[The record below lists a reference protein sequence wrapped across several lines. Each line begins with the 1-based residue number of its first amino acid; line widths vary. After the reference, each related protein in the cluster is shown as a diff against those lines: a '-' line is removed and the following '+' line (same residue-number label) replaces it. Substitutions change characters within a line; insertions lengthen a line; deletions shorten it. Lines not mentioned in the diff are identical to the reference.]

1 MKPRNKL
8 HHRIV
13 DLSQYLFQI
22 SKQQKEWA
30 KSECLEHRGYA
41 TKNRVLCLD
50 CGDTFSPQLVRRK
63 KAVCPH
69 CNTKIDVIESRKT
82 TDRQVN
88 YFAITEIFNEFQIV
102 RNFEIIANY
111 KKGSSADI
119 YIHEILQYWIQPDLK
134 VTMFGLKHNLNY
146 CCDSWSGNMEIREE
160 GSRYSYHGKK
170 YDVYARKYHPDSVIK
185 PEYKMYG
192 IDVNLQQVTFLDA
205 IKHIP
210 HQPRL
215 ETLLKAKQYWLVD
228 AHINQSGRSINY
240 YWESIKICLRNKYKV
255 KDAGLWMDY
264 IDFLAYFQ
272 KDRRNAK
279 FVCPKDLK
287 KAHDFYMKRKREI
300 MRIEEMKKDYIR
312 LLKHFG
318 EFQKEDFKFP
328 KNLSREL
335 DLLVQ
340 REKIDKLEKSKKEL
354 EQKELEYKKFIKPFK
369 DILFTNKSIKII
381 PLLSIEDFKKEGD
394 KLEHCVYTREYFNK
408 RDSLILSAR
417 IDDEPIETIEI
428 SLENLK
434 IIQARGW
441 DNKPTDHHDV
451 ILKTIKK
458 NLPKIAEI
466 VKPKK
471 RKKSKQ
477 LVESN

>member
-69 CNTKIDVIESRKT
+69 CNTKLDVKESRKT

-134 VTMFGLKHNLNY
+134 VTMFGKKHHLNGW
-146 CCDSWSGNMEIREE
+146 CDSWGGNMEIREE
-160 GSRYSYHGKK
+160 ARYSYHGKK
-170 YDVYARKYHPDSVIK
+170 YDVYARKYHTDSVIR

-192 IDVNLQQVTFLDA
+192 IDTNLQQVTFLDA

-210 HQPRL
+210 RHPKL

-240 YWESIKICLRNKYKV
+240 YWDSIKICLRNRYKV

-264 IDFLAYFQ
+264 MDLLHYFN
-272 KDRRNAK
+272 KDRRNVK

-287 KAHDFYMKRKREI
+287 KEHDKLVAKKRIIQKKREEEEQRKRAQI
-300 MRIEEMKKDYIR
+300 DN
-312 LLKHFG
+312 
-318 EFQKEDFKFP
+318 EFY
-328 KNLSREL
+328 LR
-335 DLLVQ
+335 
-340 REKIDKLEKSKKEL
+340 EKSKFFDL
-354 EQKELEYKKFIKPFK
+354 Q
-369 DILFTNKSIKII
+369 FTNGPLVII
-381 PLLSIEDFKKEGD
+381 PLKSVQEFIEEGD
-394 KLEHCVYTREYFNK
+394 KLKHCVFTNRYFAK
-408 RDSLILSAR
+408 KESLVLSAR
-417 IDDEPIETIEI
+417 INNEPIETIEI
-428 SLENLK
+428 DLEKLK
-434 IIQARGW
+434 ITQARGLQ
-441 DNKPTDHHDV
+441 NKSTEHHDLIV
-451 ILKTIKK
+451 ETVKK
-458 NLPKIAEI
+458 NLSKIAKI
-466 VKPKK
+466 VRPKK

-477 LVESN
+477 LVESI

>member
-8 HHRIV
+8 HHRVV

-119 YIHEILQYWIQPDLK
+119 YIHEILQYWIQSDLK
-134 VTMFGLKHNLNY
+134 VTMFGLRHNVTWN
-146 CCDSWSGNMEIREE
+146 CDVWSGNMEIREE

-170 YDVYARKYHPDSVIK
+170 YDVYVRKYHPDSVIK

-228 AHINQSGRSINY
+228 AHINQSGRSVNY

-264 IDFLAYFQ
+264 IDLLAYFN
-272 KDRRNAK
+272 KDRKNAK
-279 FVCPKDLK
+279 YVCPKDLK
-287 KAHDFYMKRKREI
+287 KEHDRLVAKKRIIQKKREI
-300 MRIEEMKKDYIR
+300 EEQKRRAEIDNE
-312 LLKHFG
+312 F
-318 EFQKEDFKFP
+318 FQKAKAKFF
-328 KNLSREL
+328 
-335 DLLVQ
+335 DL
-340 REKIDKLEKSKKEL
+340 K
-354 EQKELEYKKFIKPFK
+354 
-369 DILFTNKSIKII
+369 FTNGPLVII
-381 PLLSIEDFKKEGD
+381 PLKSVQEFIEEGD
-394 KLEHCVYTREYFNK
+394 KLKHCVFTNRYFDK
-408 RDSLILSAR
+408 EDSLILSAR
-417 IDDEPIETIEI
+417 LENEPIETIEVD
-428 SLENLK
+428 LKELK
-434 IIQARGW
+434 ITQARGLK
-441 DNKPTDHHDV
+441 NEPTDHHDK
-451 ILKTIKK
+451 ILELVKK

>member
-170 YDVYARKYHPDSVIK
+170 YDVYARKYHPDSLIK
-185 PEYKMYG
+185 PEWKKYG
-192 IDVNLQQVTFLDA
+192 ININLEQITFLEA

-210 HQPRL
+210 HNPKL
-215 ETLLKAKQYWLVD
+215 ETLLKAKQFSLLNS
-228 AHINQSGRSINY
+228 HINQSGRSVNY
-240 YWESIKICLRNKYKV
+240 YWESIKICLKNKYKV

-264 IDFLAYFQ
+264 IDLLAYFN
-272 KDRRNAK
+272 KDRKNAK
-279 FVCPKDLK
+279 YVCPKDLK
-287 KAHDFYMKRKREI
+287 KEHDRLVAKKRIIQKKREI
-300 MRIEEMKKDYIR
+300 E
-312 LLKHFG
+312 
-318 EFQKEDFKFP
+318 
-328 KNLSREL
+328 
-335 DLLVQ
+335 
-340 REKIDKLEKSKKEL
+340 
-354 EQKELEYKKFIKPFK
+354 EQKRRAEIDNEFFTKAKAKFFDLK
-369 DILFTNKSIKII
+369 FTNGPLVII
-381 PLLSIEDFKKEGD
+381 PLKSVQEFIEEGD
-394 KLEHCVYTREYFNK
+394 KLKHCVFTNRYFDK
-408 RDSLILSAR
+408 EDSLILSAR
-417 IDDEPIETIEI
+417 LENEPIETIEVD
-428 SLENLK
+428 LKELK
-434 IIQARGW
+434 ISQARGLK
-441 DNKPTDHHDV
+441 NEPTDHHDK
-451 ILKTIKK
+451 ILELVKK

>member
-13 DLSQYLFQI
+13 DLSQYLFPI

-30 KSECLEHRGYA
+30 KTECLEHRGYA

-50 CGDTFSPQLVRRK
+50 CGETFSPQLVSRK

-69 CNTKIDVIESRKT
+69 CNTKLDVKESRCT

-134 VTMFGLKHNLNY
+134 VTMFGKKHNLNY
-146 CCDSWSGNMEIREE
+146 CCDSWGGNMEIREDA
-160 GSRYSYHGKK
+160 RYSYHGKK

-185 PEYKMYG
+185 PEYKMHG
-192 IDVNLQQVTFLDA
+192 IDTNLQQVTFLDA

-210 HQPRL
+210 NHPKL

-240 YWESIKICLRNKYKV
+240 YWDSIKICLRNRYKV

-264 IDFLAYFQ
+264 MDLLHYFN
-272 KDRRNAK
+272 KDRRNAQ

-287 KAHDFYMKRKREI
+287 KVHDNLVAKKRIIQKRREI
-300 MRIEEMKKDYIR
+300 EEQKRTAEKDN
-312 LLKHFG
+312 
-318 EFQKEDFKFP
+318 KFY
-328 KNLSREL
+328 LE
-335 DLLVQ
+335 
-340 REKIDKLEKSKKEL
+340 EKSKFFDL
-354 EQKELEYKKFIKPFK
+354 Q
-369 DILFTNKSIKII
+369 FTNGPLVII
-381 PLLSIEDFKKEGD
+381 PLKSVQEFIEEGD
-394 KLEHCVYTREYFNK
+394 KLKHCVFTNRYFAK
-408 RDSLILSAR
+408 KESLVLSAR
-417 IDDEPIETIEI
+417 INNEPIETIEI
-428 SLENLK
+428 DLEKLK
-434 IIQARGW
+434 ITQARGLK
-441 DNKPTDHHDV
+441 NEPTEHHDK
-451 ILKTIKK
+451 ILELVK
-458 NLPKIAEI
+458 NNISKIAEI
-466 VKPKK
+466 VQPKK
-471 RKKSKQ
+471 RKKSKK
-477 LVESN
+477 LVESI

>member
-50 CGDTFSPQLVRRK
+50 CGDTFSPQLVSRK

-69 CNTKIDVIESRKT
+69 CGTKINVIESRKT

-160 GSRYSYHGKK
+160 GRYSYHGKK

-185 PEYKMYG
+185 AEYKMYG
-192 IDVNLQQVTFLDA
+192 IDTNLQQVTFLDA

-210 HQPRL
+210 HQPKL

-228 AHINQSGRSINY
+228 AHMNQSGRSINY

-264 IDFLAYFQ
+264 IDLLAYFN
-272 KDRRNAK
+272 KDRKNAK
-279 FVCPKDLK
+279 YVCPKDLK
-287 KAHDFYMKRKREI
+287 KEHDRLVAKKRIIQKKREI
-300 MRIEEMKKDYIR
+300 EEQKRRAEIDNE
-312 LLKHFG
+312 F
-318 EFQKEDFKFP
+318 FQKAKAKFF
-328 KNLSREL
+328 
-335 DLLVQ
+335 DL
-340 REKIDKLEKSKKEL
+340 K
-354 EQKELEYKKFIKPFK
+354 
-369 DILFTNKSIKII
+369 FTNGPLVII
-381 PLLSIEDFKKEGD
+381 PLKSVQEFIEEGD
-394 KLEHCVYTREYFNK
+394 KLKHCVFTNRYFDK
-408 RDSLILSAR
+408 EDSLILSAR
-417 IDDEPIETIEI
+417 LENEPIETIEVD
-428 SLENLK
+428 LKELK
-434 IIQARGW
+434 ITQARGLK
-441 DNKPTDHHDV
+441 NEPTDHHDK
-451 ILKTIKK
+451 ILELVKK

-466 VKPKK
+466 IKPKK
-471 RKKSKQ
+471 RKTNKQ

>member
-13 DLSQYLFQI
+13 DLSHYLFPI
-22 SKQQKEWA
+22 SSQQKEWA
-30 KSECLEHRGYA
+30 YKECLEHRGYA

-50 CGDTFSPQLVRRK
+50 CGDTFSPQLISRK

-69 CNTKIDVIESRKT
+69 CGTKLQIKESRKT

-88 YFAITEIFNEFQIV
+88 YFAIIEIFNEFQIV

-119 YIHEILQYWIQPDLK
+119 YIHEILQYWIQADLK

-160 GSRYSYHGKK
+160 GSRYSYYRKK

-185 PEYKMYG
+185 SEYKMYG
-192 IDVNLQQVTFLDA
+192 IDTNLQQVTFLDA

-210 HQPRL
+210 HQPKL

-264 IDFLAYFQ
+264 IDLLAYFN
-272 KDRRNAK
+272 KDRKNAK
-279 FVCPKDLK
+279 YVCPKDLK
-287 KAHDFYMKRKREI
+287 KEHDRLVAKKRIIQKKLEIEEQKRIIQKKREI
-300 MRIEEMKKDYIR
+300 E
-312 LLKHFG
+312 
-318 EFQKEDFKFP
+318 
-328 KNLSREL
+328 
-335 DLLVQ
+335 
-340 REKIDKLEKSKKEL
+340 
-354 EQKELEYKKFIKPFK
+354 EQKRRAEIDNEFFTKAKAKFFDLK
-369 DILFTNKSIKII
+369 FTNGPLVII
-381 PLLSIEDFKKEGD
+381 PLKSVQEFIEEGD
-394 KLEHCVYTREYFNK
+394 KLKHCVFTNRYFDKEY
-408 RDSLILSAR
+408 SLILSAR
-417 IDDEPIETIEI
+417 LENEPIETIEVD
-428 SLENLK
+428 LKELK
-434 IIQARGW
+434 ITQARGLK
-441 DNKPTDHHDV
+441 NNPTDHHDK
-451 ILKTIKK
+451 ILELVKK

-477 LVESN
+477 LVKSN

>member
-13 DLSQYLFQI
+13 DLAQYLFPI
-22 SKQQKEWA
+22 SSQQKEWA
-30 KSECLEHRGYA
+30 YRECLEHRGYA

-50 CGDTFSPQLVRRK
+50 CGDTFSPQLVSRK

-69 CNTKIDVIESRKT
+69 CGTKLQIKESRCT
-82 TDRQVN
+82 TDTQTN
-88 YFAITEIFNEFQIV
+88 YFAITEIVEEFQVV
-102 RNFEIIANY
+102 RNFELIAYY
-111 KKGSSADI
+111 KKGKKVR
-119 YIHEILQYWIQPDLK
+119 YFLHEILQYWIQPDLK
-134 VTMFGLKHNLNY
+134 VTMFGLQHNVSGF
-146 CCDSWSGNMEIREE
+146 CDVWCGKMEIREE
-160 GSRYSYHGKK
+160 GRYSYYGRK

-185 PEYKMYG
+185 PEYKKHG
-192 IDVNLQQVTFLDA
+192 INTNLEQITFLEA
-205 IKHIP
+205 IKHVP
-210 HQPRL
+210 REPRL
-215 ETLLKAKQYWLVD
+215 ETLLKAKQFSLLNT
-228 AHINQSGRSINY
+228 HINQSGRSINY

-340 REKIDKLEKSKKEL
+340 REKIDKLEKRKKEL

>member
-8 HHRIV
+8 HHRVV

-192 IDVNLQQVTFLDA
+192 IDTNIQQVTFLDA

-210 HQPRL
+210 HQPKL

-264 IDFLAYFQ
+264 IDLLAYFN
-272 KDRRNAK
+272 KDLKNAK
-279 FVCPKDLK
+279 YVCPKDLK
-287 KAHDFYMKRKREI
+287 KEHDRLVAKKRIIQKKREI
-300 MRIEEMKKDYIR
+300 EEQKRRAEIDNE
-312 LLKHFG
+312 F
-318 EFQKEDFKFP
+318 FQKAKAKFF
-328 KNLSREL
+328 
-335 DLLVQ
+335 DL
-340 REKIDKLEKSKKEL
+340 K
-354 EQKELEYKKFIKPFK
+354 
-369 DILFTNKSIKII
+369 FTNGPLVII
-381 PLLSIEDFKKEGD
+381 PLKSVQEFIEEGD
-394 KLEHCVYTREYFNK
+394 KLKHCVFTNRYFDK
-408 RDSLILSAR
+408 EDSLILSAR
-417 IDDEPIETIEI
+417 LENEPIETIEVD
-428 SLENLK
+428 LKELK
-434 IIQARGW
+434 ITQARGLK
-441 DNKPTDHHDV
+441 NEPTDHHDK
-451 ILKTIKK
+451 ILELVKK

-471 RKKSKQ
+471 IKKSKQ

>member
-1 MKPRNKL
+1 MKPRTKL
-8 HHRIV
+8 HRRVVGLANSLNSITKI
-13 DLSQYLFQI
+13 QE
-22 SKQQKEWA
+22 EWA
-30 KSECLEHRGYA
+30 YRECLEHRGYA

-69 CNTKIDVIESRKT
+69 CGTKINVIESRKT

-134 VTMFGLKHNLNY
+134 VTMFGLKHKLNY

-160 GSRYSYHGKK
+160 GSRYSYYRRK

-210 HQPRL
+210 HQPKL

-264 IDFLAYFQ
+264 IDLLAYFN
-272 KDRRNAK
+272 KDRKNAK
-279 FVCPKDLK
+279 YVCPKDLK
-287 KAHDFYMKRKREI
+287 KEHDRLVAKKRIIQKKREI
-300 MRIEEMKKDYIR
+300 EEQKRRAEIDNE
-312 LLKHFG
+312 F
-318 EFQKEDFKFP
+318 FQKAKAKFF
-328 KNLSREL
+328 
-335 DLLVQ
+335 DL
-340 REKIDKLEKSKKEL
+340 K
-354 EQKELEYKKFIKPFK
+354 
-369 DILFTNKSIKII
+369 FTNGPLVII
-381 PLLSIEDFKKEGD
+381 PLKSVQEFIEEGD
-394 KLEHCVYTREYFNK
+394 KLKHCVFTNRYFDK
-408 RDSLILSAR
+408 EDSLILSAR
-417 IDDEPIETIEI
+417 LKNEPIETIEI
-428 SLENLK
+428 DLK
-434 IIQARGW
+434 KMVVSQARGLG
-441 DNKPTDHHDV
+441 NKPTKYHDKIV
-451 ILKTIKK
+451 ELVNK
-458 NLPKIAEI
+458 NIHKIRAI

-471 RKKSKQ
+471 EKLIKKLAS
-477 LVESN
+477 

>member
-1 MKPRNKL
+1 MKPRNKH

-13 DLSQYLFQI
+13 DLSQYLFTI

-30 KSECLEHRGYA
+30 KTECLEHRGYA

-50 CGDTFSPQLVRRK
+50 CGETFSPQLVKRK

-69 CNTKIDVIESRKT
+69 CNTKLDVKESRKT

-134 VTMFGLKHNLNY
+134 VTMFGKKHNLNY
-146 CCDSWSGNMEIREE
+146 CCDSWGGNMEIREE
-160 GSRYSYHGKK
+160 GARYSYHGKK

-192 IDVNLQQVTFLDA
+192 IDTKLQQVTFLDA

-210 HQPRL
+210 HNPKL

-240 YWESIKICLRNKYKV
+240 YWDSIKICLRNRYKI

-264 IDFLAYFQ
+264 MDLLHYFN

-279 FVCPKDLK
+279 YVCPKDLK
-287 KAHDFYMKRKREI
+287 KEHDKLVAKKRIIQKKREEEEQRKRA
-300 MRIEEMKKDYIR
+300 
-312 LLKHFG
+312 
-318 EFQKEDFKFP
+318 
-328 KNLSREL
+328 
-335 DLLVQ
+335 
-340 REKIDKLEKSKKEL
+340 KIDNEFYLKEKSKFFDL
-354 EQKELEYKKFIKPFK
+354 E
-369 DILFTNKSIKII
+369 FTNGPLVII
-381 PLLSIEDFKKEGD
+381 PLKSVQEFIEEGD
-394 KLEHCVYTREYFNK
+394 KLKHCVFTNRYFAK
-408 RDSLILSAR
+408 KESLVLSAR
-417 IDDEPIETIEI
+417 INNEPIETIEI
-428 SLENLK
+428 DLEKLK
-434 IIQARGW
+434 ITQARGLK
-441 DNKPTDHHDV
+441 NEPTEHHDLIV
-451 ILKTIKK
+451 QTVKK
-458 NLPKIAEI
+458 NLSKIAEI
-466 VKPKK
+466 VRPKK

-477 LVESN
+477 LVKSI

>member
-13 DLSQYLFQI
+13 DLSQYLFPI
-22 SKQQKEWA
+22 TSQQKEWA

-50 CGDTFSPQLVRRK
+50 CGDTFSPQLVKRK
-63 KAVCPH
+63 KAVCPN
-69 CNTKIDVIESRKT
+69 CGTKLQIKESRKT

-170 YDVYARKYHPDSVIK
+170 YDVYVRKYHPDSVIK
-185 PEYKMYG
+185 PEFKMYG
-192 IDVNLQQVTFLDA
+192 IDTNLQQVTFLDA

-210 HQPRL
+210 HQPKL

-264 IDFLAYFQ
+264 MDLLHYFN

-279 FVCPKDLK
+279 YVCPKDLK
-287 KAHDFYMKRKREI
+287 KEHDRLVAKKRIIQKKREI
-300 MRIEEMKKDYIR
+300 EEQKRRAEIDNK
-312 LLKHFG
+312 F
-318 EFQKEDFKFP
+318 FQKAKAKFF
-328 KNLSREL
+328 
-335 DLLVQ
+335 DL
-340 REKIDKLEKSKKEL
+340 K
-354 EQKELEYKKFIKPFK
+354 
-369 DILFTNKSIKII
+369 FTNGPLVII
-381 PLLSIEDFKKEGD
+381 PLKSVQEFIEEGD
-394 KLEHCVYTREYFNK
+394 KLKHCVFTNRYFDK
-408 RDSLILSAR
+408 EDSLILSAR
-417 IDDEPIETIEI
+417 LENEPIETIEVD
-428 SLENLK
+428 LKELK
-434 IIQARGW
+434 ITQARGLK
-441 DNKPTDHHDV
+441 NEPTDHHDK
-451 ILKTIKK
+451 ILELVKK

-477 LVESN
+477 LVEHE